1 MMNQRTIIYIILS
14 AILLYLYYRRREL
27 AIFAVF
33 VVVVGTTLIFRDG
46 GASEG
51 FGLGGGGKVYSACAK
66 MGFTALKFVKD
77 DDGDIRES
85 FEKEMKKIKKVVDK
99 HWPYDAN
106 GDTNDE
112 TEQKSIQV
120 LVDVWTKEVKE
131 QGLSGED
138 KTSMDKFME
147 ISKYYYDAI
156 NNIDEKKRIKIEIKP
171 NEIPKGRFKEMG
183 VISGGITLLKVL
195 ENLGNKS
202 SELKDAGAKKLIK
215 YLTCLCKHWNAI
227 YNKIESMAG
236 GKKSGSD
243 KKKSKKDDDD
253 DDNDDE
259 EEKPKKKKTT
269 KKSKKEEDAG
279 DDE

>member
-1 MMNQRTIIYIILS
+1 MMNQRIVIYIILS
-14 AILLYLYYRRREL
+14 AFLLYLYYRRRDL

-33 VVVVGTTLIFRDG
+33 VVVVGSTLIFRDG
-46 GASEG
+46 GASASEG
-51 FGLGGGGKVYSACAK
+51 FGGGSGKVDSECAK

-106 GDTNDE
+106 GDTKDE

-195 ENLGNKS
+195 ENLGSKS

-215 YLTCLCKHWNAI
+215 YLICLCKHWNAI

-243 KKKSKKDDDD
+243 KKKSKKGADGDG
-253 DDNDDE
+253 DE

-269 KKSKKEEDAG
+269 KDENAE